1 MKCLKKMSQCKYFS
15 CKSSA
20 ESEKN
25 FYQAPFAFKIV
36 SKLIESP
43 VVKTLGHS
51 VWFMVYVV

>member
-1 MKCLKKMSQCKYFS
+1 MSQCKSFS

-36 SKLIESP
+36 SKLIESQ